1 MRPLGLLG
9 TNIGK
14 AVMTTPF
21 NANLHPRAAGGKFGQ
36 ANNPKAA
43 AGQGNP
49 VAEGQ
54 AEARRFKAQLLQRAK
69 QDDVKAAQLRGEEH
83 QLRVAL
89 AAAKTSKTHTVA
101 KKSSA
106 KTPAGSKSGLAKKT
120 PKASAKKTAAKTAS
134 KTPSIPGTATGIQSR
149 LIIVTGTIHALEQ
162 DAKKCRSMA
171 AKL

>member
-21 NANLHPRAAGGKFGQ
+21 NPNLHPRAGGGKFGQ

-43 AGQGNP
+43 
-49 VAEGQ
+49 GQ
-54 AEARRFKAQLLQRAK
+54 ADPNIKLKNQLNMRATADDK
-69 QDDVKAAQLRGEEH
+69 QIAVLRAEEHTLRAALKSAKAAP
-83 QLRVAL
+83 
-89 AAAKTSKTHTVA
+89 KSSKVA

-120 PKASAKKTAAKTAS
+120 PTAASKAAAAKASAS
-134 KTPSIPGTATGIQSR
+134 KTPATPTTRTGIQSR
-149 LIIVTGTIHALEQ
+149 LIIVTGTIHALET
-162 DAKKCRSMA
+162 DSKKCRQMA